1 MSSALSVAQT
11 ALVAAESRLATAQTT
26 LTTLTAT
33 CADAQR
39 RVAAAQGEL
48 NALVALSATL
58 RTAAQRAQ
66 IAPRITAARN
76 KLTTEQNGLS
86 QAQRA
91 IPAAQA
97 NLTAAQAAVASA
109 KTAVAAAT
117 AAATVVAPTAAPQ
130 GLVRAL
136 CIGIN
141 YKQTGYELY
150 GCVNDA
156 NNMAAQLRTFFPR
169 AGEIRTLTDDTATKP
184 TKANILAAINWLVSG
199 LVAGQNV
206 VLQFA
211 GHGGRVRDTNGDEA
225 TGLDSCIYALGMTAI
240 TDDELRAALAA
251 RIPAGC
257 KCLVILDSCHSG
269 TAVDLRY
276 RWQAPSATQ
285 LTYTEATAYPKT
297 AGSVIFMSGCR
308 DEEYAMD
315 TVAKDDRPCGAMS
328 MALLDTWRTY
338 GAGIK
343 LKYLLWDIRK
353 YLKDNGYSQVPQLET
368 GMFQDMNVVWD
379 LGSA

>member
-1 MSSALSVAQT
+1 M
-11 ALVAAESRLATAQTT
+11 ATT
-26 LTTLTAT
+26 
-33 CADAQR
+33 
-39 RVAAAQGEL
+39 V
-48 NALVALSATL
+48 
-58 RTAAQRAQ
+58 
-66 IAPRITAARN
+66 P
-76 KLTTEQNGLS
+76 
-86 QAQRA
+86 
-91 IPAAQA
+91 
-97 NLTAAQAAVASA
+97 AAQAAVAAAEVRVRNALTNVTRLEAAQRAARTGSQRTLIGRQLA
-109 KTAVAAAT
+109 MARLELQNAQNALATARANLTRLQAAA
-117 AAATVVAPTAAPQ
+117 AAAAAVVPAPSPAPVTGPQ

-141 YKQTGYELY
+141 YKSTAYELY

-156 NNMAAQLRTFFPR
+156 NNMAGQLRTFFPA
-169 AGEIRTLTDDTATKP
+169 AGEIRTLTDETATKP

-206 VLQFA
+206 VFHFA
-211 GHGGRVRDTNGDEA
+211 GHGGRVRDTNGDEV
-225 TGLDSCIYALGMTAI
+225 TGLDSCIFAMGMETI
-240 TDDELRAALAA
+240 TDDELRSLLAA

-257 KCLVILDSCHSG
+257 KCLALLDSCHSG

-285 LTYTEATAYPKT
+285 LTYTEAAAYPKT
-297 AGSVIFMSGCR
+297 AGSVLFVSGCR

-315 TVAKDDRPCGAMS
+315 TVGKDDRPCGAMT

-343 LKYLLWDIRK
+343 LKYLLWDVRK

-368 GMFQDMNVVWD
+368 GLFQDMNMVWN
-379 LGSA
+379 LNSAV